1 MHFAIASRTT
11 WPQTHAMLI
20 ALALVLDVG
29 PLPDSAADAVK
40 AYLWLE
46 TIAIE
51 AFGEAWK
58 TKGEAIMK
66 DEV

>member
-1 MHFAIASRTT
+1 
-11 WPQTHAMLI
+11 MLI
-20 ALALVLDVG
+20 VLALVLDVG